1 MQAGKRLNMFE
12 KRSFAESHVKKFVD
26 LQVTEKSNV
35 SMAESGFSCID
46 CKIP

>member
-12 KRSFAESHVKKFVD
+12 KRSFPESLAKFVD

>member
-1 MQAGKRLNMFE
+1 MQAGKRLNMLE
-12 KRSFAESHVKKFVD
+12 KKSFAESQIFVD
-26 LQVTEKSNV
+26 LQVTEKSNF